1 MAFMED
7 NKKLVMTSLVV
18 GTLLLMLLIGYTIV
32 SVVGYDGMEDIP
44 ISSDQTLIMGVFPRR
59 NSAKTIRMFNP
70 IAQYISRKIG
80 MKVVIETSNDFYT
93 FWNNVKAK
101 KYDIVHYNQ
110 LHYILSNKNQSYTII
125 LKNNE
130 FGSSVIKPTI
140 TVRGDSNIKSIKDL
154 KNKTIHFGGGR
165 LAMSSHVANRVAIR
179 EQGIDDSDYK
189 WTYAKNPPEATR
201 SVYNLIADAASIG
214 DVILKF
220 PELKRSINVNKFR
233 KIYTG
238 PDLPQ
243 LPWAVSDKIT
253 PDLAVKIQTVMM
265 LLNDTEEGKSIL
277 LNASL
282 TGLTIATDKEY
293 DMVRDIYRKYTKYN
307 QTH

>member
-1 MAFMED
+1 MAFIED

-32 SVVGYDGMEDIP
+32 SVVGYDGMDDIP
-44 ISSDQTLIMGVFPRR
+44 ISSDQTLILGVFPRR

-110 LHYILSNKNQSYTII
+110 LHYVLSNKKQGYTII

-140 TVRGDSNIKSIKDL
+140 TVRGDSKIKSIKDL

-165 LAMSSHVANRVAIR
+165 LAMASHVANRVAIR
-179 EQGIDDSDYK
+179 EQGIDDNDYK

-220 PELKRSINVNKFR
+220 PELKRSINVNNFR

-253 PDLAVKIQTVMM
+253 PDLAIKIQTAMM
-265 LLNDTEEGKSIL
+265 LLNDTEEGSSIL
-277 LNASL
+277 TNASL
-282 TGLTIATDKEY
+282 TGLMIATDKEY
-293 DMVRDIYRKYTKYN
+293 DVVRDIYRKYTKYN

>member
-1 MAFMED
+1 MAFMEN
-7 NKKLVMTSLVV
+7 NKKLVMTSLAI
-18 GTLLLMLLIGYTIV
+18 GTLVFMSLIGYTVV
-32 SVVGYDGMEDIP
+32 SVVGNNAMQDIP
-44 ISSDQTLIMGVFPRR
+44 ISSDEKLVMGVFPRR

-80 MKVVIETSNDFYT
+80 MKVEIETSNDFYT

-110 LHYILSNKNQSYTII
+110 LHYILSKKDQGYSII

-140 TVRGDSNIKSIKDL
+140 TVRADSDIKTLKDL
-154 KNKTIHFGGGR
+154 RNKTIHFGGGR

-189 WTYAKNPPEATR
+189 WTYAKNPPAAAR

-214 DVILKF
+214 DVILQF
-220 PELKRSINVNKFR
+220 PEVKRSINLNEFR

-238 PDLPQ
+238 PSLPH
-243 LPWAVSDKIT
+243 LPWAVSDSVS
-253 PDLAVKIQTVMM
+253 PELSLKIQTAMM
-265 LLNDTEEGKSIL
+265 LLNDTEEGNKIL
-277 LNASL
+277 DNASL
-282 TGLTIATDKEY
+282 TGLAVATDKEY
-293 DMVRDIYRKYTKYN
+293 DVIRTIYSKYKKYN
-307 QTH
+307 ESH